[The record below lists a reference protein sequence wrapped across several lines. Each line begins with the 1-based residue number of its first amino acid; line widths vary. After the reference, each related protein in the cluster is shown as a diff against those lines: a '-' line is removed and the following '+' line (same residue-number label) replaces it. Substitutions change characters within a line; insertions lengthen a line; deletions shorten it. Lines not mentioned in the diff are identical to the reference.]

1 VPDDKKLRVGILS
14 PGDMGSAVGRRLH
27 EHGAEV
33 YGVLTGRSDLTR
45 TRAAE
50 CGFSDAGT
58 MDDLVRKTDIILSI
72 LVPSEAPVIAHE
84 VVEAMK
90 RTGARPVFAEC
101 NAIAP
106 VTVEAI
112 AQEINAAGGEVID
125 AGIIGGPPNDRSPT
139 YFHCSGPN
147 TAPFERLADY
157 GLTVKVAGP
166 RIGQA
171 SGVKMMYAAGTKGTT
186 ALWTEILTSARAL
199 GLEESL
205 YEMLADGPVYASQK
219 RGIPMMPHRAR
230 RWVGEM
236 EEIALTFKT
245 LGLTPK
251 ILEGA
256 ADMYRFVGGTKLAD
270 QTPREPNPPLDTIL
284 DTLSEHLNE

>member
-1 VPDDKKLRVGILS
+1 
-14 PGDMGSAVGRRLH
+14 MGSGVGRRLH
-27 EHGAEV
+27 DNGAEV
-33 YGVLTGRSDLTR
+33 YGVLAGRSELTR

-50 CGFSDAGT
+50 CGFADAGT
-58 MDDLVRKTDIILSI
+58 LDDLVRRTDIILSI
-72 LVPSEAPVIAHE
+72 LVPSEARAIAHE
-84 VVEAMK
+84 VAEAMK
-90 RTGARPVFAEC
+90 RTGAHPVFAEC

-112 AQEINAAGGEVID
+112 AAEINAAGGEVVD

-139 YFHCSGPN
+139 YFQCSGPD
-147 TAPFERLADY
+147 TAPFEKLADY

-171 SGVKMMYAAGTKGTT
+171 SGVKMMYAASTKGTT
-186 ALWTEILTSARAL
+186 ALWTELLTGARAL
-199 GLEESL
+199 GLEDAL
-205 YEMLADGPVYASQK
+205 YEMLGEGSVFVSQK

-236 EEIALTFKT
+236 EEIALTFQT
-245 LGLTPK
+245 LGMTPK

-256 ADMYRFVGGTKLAD
+256 ADMYRFVGGTRLGD
-270 QTPREPNPPLDTIL
+270 QTPREPNPPLETIL
-284 DTLSEHLNE
+284 ETLVEQLND

>member
-1 VPDDKKLRVGILS
+1 MPSETYKVGILS
-14 PGDMGSAVGRRLH
+14 PGDMGSGVGRRLH
-27 EHGAEV
+27 DRGAEV
-33 YGVLTGRSDLTR
+33 YGVLTGRSELTR

-50 CGFSDAGT
+50 CGFIDAGSL
-58 MDDLVRKTDIILSI
+58 DELVKKVDIILSI
-72 LVPSEAPVIAHE
+72 LVPSEAPAIAHE
-84 VVEAMK
+84 VAEAMK
-90 RTGARPVFAEC
+90 RTGATPAFADC

-112 AQEINAAGGEVID
+112 EREIRAAGGEMID
-125 AGIIGGPPNDRSPT
+125 AGIIGGPPSDRADT

-147 TAPFERLADY
+147 IGAFEKLADY

-186 ALWTEILTSARAL
+186 ALWTEILTGARAL

-205 YEMLADGPVYASQK
+205 YEMLGDGAVYNAQK
-219 RGIPMMPHRAR
+219 RGIPMMPHRSR

-245 LGLTPK
+245 LGMTPK

-284 DTLSEHLNE
+284 STLADNLKD

>member
-1 VPDDKKLRVGILS
+1 
-14 PGDMGSAVGRRLH
+14 MGSGVGRRLH
-27 EHGAEV
+27 DNGAEV
-33 YGVLTGRSDLTR
+33 YGVLAGRSALTR

-50 CGFSDAGT
+50 CGFVDAGT

-72 LVPSEAPVIAHE
+72 LVPSEAGAIAHE
-84 VVEAMK
+84 VAEAMK
-90 RTGARPVFAEC
+90 RTGAHPVFAEC

-112 AQEINAAGGEVID
+112 AAEINAAGGVIVD

-147 TAPFERLADY
+147 TAPFEKLAGY
-157 GLTVKVAGP
+157 GLIVKVAGP

-171 SGVKMMYAAGTKGTT
+171 SGVKMMYAASTKGTT
-186 ALWTEILTSARAL
+186 ALWTELLTGARAL
-199 GLEESL
+199 GLEDAL
-205 YEMLADGPVYASQK
+205 YEMLGEGSVFVAQK

-236 EEIALTFKT
+236 EEIALTFQT

-256 ADMYRFVGGTKLAD
+256 ADMYRFVGGTRLAD

-284 DTLSEHLNE
+284 DTLVEQLND

>member
-1 VPDDKKLRVGILS
+1 MPNETYKVGILS

-27 EHGAEV
+27 DKGAEV
-33 YGVLTGRSDLTR
+33 YGVLTGRSELTR

-50 CGFSDAGT
+50 CGFIDAGNL
-58 MDDLVRKTDIILSI
+58 DELVKKVDIILSI
-72 LVPSEAPVIAHE
+72 LVPDQASAIAHD
-84 VVEAMK
+84 VAEAMK
-90 RTGARPVFAEC
+90 RTGATPMFSDC

-112 AQEINAAGGEVID
+112 EREIRAAGAEFVD
-125 AGIIGGPPNDRSPT
+125 AGIIGGPPSDRSPT

-147 TAPFERLADY
+147 TAPFEKLAGY
-157 GLTVKVAGP
+157 GLTVKVVGP

-186 ALWTEILTSARAL
+186 ALWTEILVSARAM
-199 GLEESL
+199 GLDEAL
-205 YEMLADGPVYASQK
+205 YEQLGDGVVFKNQQ
-219 RGIPMMPHRAR
+219 RGIPMMPHRSR

-256 ADMYRFVGGTKLAD
+256 ADMYRFVGSTHLAD
-270 QTPREPNPPLDTIL
+270 QTPREPDPPIDTIL
-284 DTLSEHLNE
+284 QTLAEHLRD

>member
-1 VPDDKKLRVGILS
+1 VPDEIYKVGILS
-14 PGDMGSAVGRRLH
+14 PGDMGSGVGRRLH
-27 EHGAEV
+27 ERGAEV
-33 YGVLTGRSDLTR
+33 YGVLTGRSELTR

-50 CGFSDAGT
+50 CGFIDAGSL
-58 MDDLVRKTDIILSI
+58 DELVQKVDIILSI
-72 LVPSEAPVIAHE
+72 IVPSEATAIARE
-84 VVEAMK
+84 TAAAMK
-90 RTGARPVFAEC
+90 RTGATPVFADC

-112 AQEINAAGGEVID
+112 EREIRDAGAEFVD
-125 AGIIGGPPNDRSPT
+125 AGIIGGPPSGRAET

-186 ALWTEILTSARAL
+186 ALWTEILTGARAL
-199 GLEESL
+199 GLEEAL
-205 YEMLADGPVYASQK
+205 YEMLGDGPVYTAQK
-219 RGIPMMPHRAR
+219 RGIPMMPHRSR
-230 RWVGEM
+230 RWIGEM
-236 EEIALTFKT
+236 EEIALTFNT
-245 LGLTPK
+245 LGMTPK

-284 DTLSEHLNE
+284 DTLVETLKD